1 MLSLNSMTRSTFAS
15 FLVLQLLCFTSLGQV
30 RVNAQTA
37 AREPALTVEEVV
49 KLTHSGFAEE
59 IIITKIKKNAK
70 AFDLNTD
77 ELIDLKKEGVSD
89 NVIKYLLDPTL
100 PYAPPAPPAGSAT
113 GPTKPRDPGKKYP
126 ADPHASNVPAEP
138 GLYFFPEKAAFPVK
152 VELKFLL
159 GTETPKKLLKK
170 GKTIGY
176 LIGPHSK
183 TRIQKTGQTF
193 YVRLPD
199 GKEIEEL
206 VLVSFSGKNDRRE
219 LELGPAGPKQELNA
233 EDIRPR
239 ESLEVGPRL
248 FKLSTQQLTPG
259 EYLFLFMGSAEP
271 AKGVFG
277 KGYDFGV
284 QDAGDK
290 TSTGTQKLI

>member
-1 MLSLNSMTRSTFAS
+1 MNRSTFAS
-15 FLVLQLLCFTSLGQV
+15 FLALQLLCFTPFGQV
-30 RVNAQTA
+30 RGNAHA
-37 AREPALTVEEVV
+37 PARQPALTAEEVV
-49 KLTHSGFAEE
+49 KLTRSGLAEE
-59 IIITKIKKNAK
+59 IIITKIKRNAK

-89 NVIKYLLDPTL
+89 NIIKYLLDPTL
-100 PYAPPAPPAGSAT
+100 PYAPPAPPPASAT
-113 GPTKPRDPGKKYP
+113 GPLKPRDPGKKFP
-126 ADPHASNVPAEP
+126 ADPHASIVPAEP
-138 GLYFFPEKAAFPVK
+138 ALYFFPAGAAIPVK

-170 GKTIGY
+170 SKAIGY
-176 LIGPHSK
+176 LIGSHSK
-183 TRIQKTGQTF
+183 ARLQKTGQTF

-206 VLVSFSGKNDRRE
+206 VLVTFSSKNDRRE
-219 LELGPAGPKQELNA
+219 LELGPAAPKQELNA

-248 FKLSTQQLTPG
+248 FKLSTQQLAPG

-271 AKGVFG
+271 SKGVYG

-284 QDAGDK
+284 
-290 TSTGTQKLI
+290 LE